1 MVYSGAKRAYSQD
14 KIIIQIMSNAILF
27 YDLFYRCL
35 FWTLLFSNRGHEF
48 TTGGMELDFKN

>member
-27 YDLFYRCL
+27 YDLFL
-35 FWTLLFSNRGHEF
+35 SVSLLDIAFQ
-48 TTGGMELDFKN
+48 